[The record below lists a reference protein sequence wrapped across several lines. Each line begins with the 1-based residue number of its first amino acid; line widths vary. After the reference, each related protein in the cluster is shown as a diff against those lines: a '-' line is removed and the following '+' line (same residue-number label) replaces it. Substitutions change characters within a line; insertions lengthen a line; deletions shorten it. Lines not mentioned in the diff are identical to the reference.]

1 MISKKLFFWGQ
12 IIPWVLIGVL
22 AMFLIFRKDTQIINV
37 PSKKVIERRVEKL
50 QTLRPQYYIQN
61 NTDKKTIS
69 ALGERLRSMQEQL
82 GLLKLKRDTF
92 QIIRTQDDVISILLS
107 QGRLKDSVIFR
118 LETLDTVNQSIIAN
132 QDTLLKINKVDLKRV
147 KRQRNIAIVTSTLLG
162 TLLILK

>member
-12 IIPWVLIGVL
+12 IIPWALIGVL

-50 QTLRPQYYIQN
+50 QTIRPQYYIQN

-69 ALGERLRSMQEQL
+69 ALGERLRSVQEQL